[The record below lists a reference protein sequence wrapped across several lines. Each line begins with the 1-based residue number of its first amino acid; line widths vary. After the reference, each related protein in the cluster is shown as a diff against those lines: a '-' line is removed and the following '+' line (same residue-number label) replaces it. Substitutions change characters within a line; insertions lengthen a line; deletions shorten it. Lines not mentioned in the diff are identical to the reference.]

1 MIIDTTNKTVFIDYV
16 LDDRLK
22 ALEECAE
29 YLKDKTGWTVEISS
43 WLNLKGTIKDLLFLR

>member
-22 ALEECAE
+22 ALEECTE

-43 WLNLKGTIKDLLFLR
+43 WLNLEGSIKDLLY